1 MRRHHRIAPI
11 RTALALALSLAL
23 FTSGCTAVSGTG
35 GGNTASSTSSAS
47 AAPEAVAVAA
57 PDATADVTPDAAA
70 DVTPNAAMDVTPNTA
85 ADADQAPGAS
95 SAESPDSNIP
105 ADSPPVPR
113 LPQTVSK
120 PADFIPDGWALMD
133 TAALDYNQDGRMDYV
148 GVLQMEGSD
157 IPLKTPRI
165 LFALAGSEEGGYLLD
180 FQDENLIRTRDE
192 GGVFGDPY
200 VPLTAG
206 ETTFTTNAYGGSAWR
221 WSEAYTYAY
230 RDGGW
235 YLSKSHTTY
244 GYGPMITSETFD
256 DYETG
261 VGIRRERRSDIEN
274 PENLDSDEFDLDY
287 QVRLDAPP
295 DIVQAGKRWW
305 LSPDRLTDCPVKTIT
320 TADGIDLD
328 RSAIT
333 LPLDGAIHYRD
344 ENLILYTFS
353 APASETNYLA
363 CYQEDRQS
371 LTVAAQST
379 EEMPNFDACLAYKGK
394 IYYAMDVT
402 ALVHLRGADQTVVPS
417 MDTVAQKLFCMN
429 PDGSGKQELFE
440 YRIAEPGETIED
452 EYLPYLSM
460 SCEITGDEIILQV
473 YVGGRPHPYYRMD
486 LDGGNVRKIGF
497 LPDEN

>member
-1 MRRHHRIAPI
+1 MKKCHRFAYTILP
-11 RTALALALSLAL
+11 LALSLPL
-23 FTSGCTAVSGTG
+23 LVSGCGQ
-35 GGNTASSTSSAS
+35 TSAQSAS
-47 AAPEAVAVAA
+47 QSAARSQSAGNSAQSPA
-57 PDATADVTPDAAA
+57 PTAPAGLPSDSPPNQSNSDV
-70 DVTPNAAMDVTPNTA
+70 PNSTETTRDNNSP
-85 ADADQAPGAS
+85 APGAP
-95 SAESPDSNIP
+95 SAEPPVSNTP

-113 LPQTVSK
+113 LPQTGSQ
-120 PADFIPDGWALMD
+120 PEDFIPDGWALMD
-133 TAALDYNQDGRMDYV
+133 TVALDYNRDGRMDYV

-157 IPLKTPRI
+157 IPLKMPRI
-165 LFALAGSEEGGYLLD
+165 LFALANSEESGYRLD

-244 GYGPMITSETFD
+244 GYGPMITSETLD

-320 TADGIDLD
+320 IADGIDLD

-344 ENLILYTFS
+344 ENVILYTFS
-353 APASETNYLA
+353 TPASETNYLA
-363 CYQEDRQS
+363 CYQEDGQS

-402 ALVHLRGADQTVVPS
+402 SLVHLRGADQTSVPS
-417 MDTVAQKLFCMN
+417 MDTVAQKLFRMN

-440 YRIAEPGETIED
+440 YRIAAPGETIDD

-486 LDGGNVRKIGF
+486 LDGGNVREIGF

>member
-1 MRRHHRIAPI
+1 
-11 RTALALALSLAL
+11 
-23 FTSGCTAVSGTG
+23 
-35 GGNTASSTSSAS
+35 
-47 AAPEAVAVAA
+47 
-57 PDATADVTPDAAA
+57 
-70 DVTPNAAMDVTPNTA
+70 
-85 ADADQAPGAS
+85 
-95 SAESPDSNIP
+95 
-105 ADSPPVPR
+105 
-113 LPQTVSK
+113 
-120 PADFIPDGWALMD
+120 MD
-133 TAALDYNQDGRMDYV
+133 TVTLDYNQDGRMDYV

-165 LFALAGSEEGGYLLD
+165 LFALASSEESGYCLD

-200 VPLTAG
+200 VPLAAG

-244 GYGPMITSETFD
+244 GYGPMITSETLD

-320 TADGIDLD
+320 IADGIDLD

-344 ENLILYTFS
+344 ENVILYTFS
-353 APASETNYLA
+353 TPASETNYLA
-363 CYQEDRQS
+363 WYQEDGQS

-402 ALVHLRGADQTVVPS
+402 ALVHLRGADQTSVPS
-417 MDTVAQKLFCMN
+417 MDTVAQKLFRMN

-440 YRIAEPGETIED
+440 YRIAAPGETIDD

-486 LDGGNVRKIGF
+486 LDGGNVREIGF

>member
-1 MRRHHRIAPI
+1 MRKRHRFASTILP
-11 RTALALALSLAL
+11 LALCLPLL
-23 FTSGCTAVSGTG
+23 VSGCGP
-35 GGNTASSTSSAS
+35 TSAPSAS
-47 AAPEAVAVAA
+47 QSSPRSPSAGTPAPSPV
-57 PDATADVTPDAAA
+57 PTDTADFPGDSP
-70 DVTPNAAMDVTPNTA
+70 PNQSNSDILDFNETTRANNA
-85 ADADQAPGAS
+85 QAPGAS
-95 SAESPDSNIP
+95 SAESPVSNIP
-105 ADSPPVPR
+105 ADSPPAPR
-113 LPQTVSK
+113 LPQTGSK

-165 LFALAGSEEGGYLLD
+165 LFALASSEESSYRLD

-486 LDGGNVRKIGF
+486 LDGGNVREIGF

>member
-1 MRRHHRIAPI
+1 MKHHHHRTAPI
-11 RTALALALSLAL
+11 RTSLALALSLAL

-35 GGNTASSTSSAS
+35 SGNTASPTPSAS
-47 AAPEAVAVAA
+47 AASEAVADAA
-57 PDATADVTPDAAA
+57 PDSTADVPPDDATDPATDAAA
-70 DVTPNAAMDVTPNTA
+70 DA
-85 ADADQAPGAS
+85 APGTS
-95 SAESPDSNIP
+95 SAEPPVSNTP

-113 LPQTVSK
+113 LPQTGFQ
-120 PADFIPDGWALMD
+120 PEDFIPGGWALMD
-133 TAALDYNQDGRMDYV
+133 TVALDYNQDGRMDYV

-165 LFALAGSEEGGYLLD
+165 LFALASSEESGYRLD

-200 VPLTAG
+200 VPLAAG

-244 GYGPMITSETFD
+244 GYGPMITSETLD

-320 TADGIDLD
+320 IADGIDLD

-344 ENLILYTFS
+344 ENVILYTFS
-353 APASETNYLA
+353 TPASETNYLA
-363 CYQEDRQS
+363 CYQE
-371 LTVAAQST
+371 
-379 EEMPNFDACLAYKGK
+379 
-394 IYYAMDVT
+394 I
-402 ALVHLRGADQTVVPS
+402 
-417 MDTVAQKLFCMN
+417 
-429 PDGSGKQELFE
+429 
-440 YRIAEPGETIED
+440 
-452 EYLPYLSM
+452 
-460 SCEITGDEIILQV
+460 
-473 YVGGRPHPYYRMD
+473 GRAH
-486 LDGGNVRKIGF
+486 V
-497 LPDEN
+497 